1 VSRSSKDVAAVLPHR
16 TIFMEDIK
24 LKEFVD
30 RIWLKRKLILLTT
43 AGFLL
48 IGVLYINFS
57 EEEYTA
63 TLKVLPE
70 NQQGST
76 GLLSQLGNIPGLNIG
91 NQLANDNFLPPSL
104 YPAIIQSNDFFLLLL
119 DFQIKTKED
128 TITVR
133 DFVASEYSPSLLGTI
148 KRYTVGLPRLFST
161 STGPVEDSRL
171 ENGITYLNGE
181 DAKFKS
187 WLSQRITAVTDNS
200 TKILTI
206 SAESPD
212 QLVAAQMANFTADYL
227 KQYLDDY
234 QTQKDVLHLAFIKE
248 RRDEAQE
255 AYLKAQHE
263 LAIFRD
269 RNRNVLSEVSRIK
282 EEVLTQDFN
291 LTNRIYSSLSEQYEQ
306 ASIKSKEKRVLFKV
320 LEGAQLPAP
329 KSKPQTT
336 LVIILSIFTGLI
348 VSVIYVLFPI
358 IFKEFYEQDSNGGS
372 KVPV

>member
-1 VSRSSKDVAAVLPHR
+1 
-16 TIFMEDIK
+16 MEDIK

-206 SAESPD
+206 SAESSD

-372 KVPV
+372 KVP